1 MGPIM
6 PTRLAATLFVV
17 GALVLS
23 GCKGPTDPSKNQVQT
38 VGPKTVQ
45 PQTADVT
52 VFNVTNTG
60 EFSVKLTAL
69 TPGNVFVDIAWGQSP
84 DNVNCQ
90 PIQNNPTVSNPSVG
104 RTVLSGSVLIKGLY
118 CVAVFDP
125 YAALGIAPWP
135 VAQTYTVEVSHP

>member
-1 MGPIM
+1 M
-6 PTRLAATLFVV
+6 PARPAATLLVV

-38 VGPKTVQ
+38 FGKTVQ
-45 PQTADVT
+45 PQQADVN
-52 VFNVTNTG
+52 VFNVGNTG

-90 PIQNNPTVSNPSVG
+90 PIQNNPTVSNPNVG

-125 YAALGIAPWP
+125 YAALGIPPWP
-135 VAQTYTVEVSHP
+135 VAQTYSVEVSHP